1 MLKSTTL
8 PAALLEAAQ
17 ILSEA
22 EKTLLTPID
31 NIQIAFDLEAG
42 LATISAALPFTVSSP
57 NASAIGIMPTDYAP
71 VEDFD
76 CASLGNLLDAGI
88 TSPSVAMAKI
98 AAAINSAEAA
108 KQAAG
113 ETPDGVGVGLNGDF
127 DTEVLSV
134 TASLPIVVTL
144 DGSGK
149 AVISVSNYIA

>member
-42 LATISAALPFTVSSP
+42 LATISAALPFTVSP